1 MISVYPVSMSHIV
14 IKKVKEEEYA
24 SFVKKI
30 RIMENR
36 YRISEHIGKN
46 VPTLNKRD
54 YIRRNLDSLSEKEF
68 ELRRPYLEDLEMT
81 YSDNL
86 VFDVER
92 LSIKI
97 ENLLEARGN
106 KEAVLIEFA
115 KEFIFNSNNIEGS
128 RIPAKEVK
136 KIIETGDSKYR
147 NANEVKEVYNSIDAM
162 KYIQQGFKFN
172 IPSIKRLYYILTKD
186 LLMSDGLP
194 YPKGFKTVSNVVN
207 NVETTPPES
216 VIPKLTEL
224 LEHYKMIKKKIH
236 PLKIALDFHLKYE
249 EIHPFQDGNGRTGR
263 LIMNKIL
270 MSNGYFPVVIYTGNS
285 QSYFNSIAKASQ
297 RKNVKTYYQ
306 FMLQQ
311 MLKTYRHFFEIIE
324 SF

>member
-1 MISVYPVSMSHIV
+1 MSHIEL
-14 IKKVKEEEYA
+14 KKVKDEEYA

-30 RIMENR
+30 RIMGKSL
-36 YRISEHIGKN
+36 RISEHIGKN
-46 VPTLNKRD
+46 VPTLNKGE
-54 YIRRNLDSLSEKEF
+54 YLRRNLDLLSEKEF
-68 ELRRPYLEDLEMT
+68 QLRRPYLEELEMT

-86 VFDVER
+86 IFDVER
-92 LSIKI
+92 LSVKI
-97 ENLLEARGN
+97 DNLLEAKDN

-128 RIPAKEVK
+128 KIPAQEVK
-136 KIIETGDSKYR
+136 RIIETGDSKYQ
-147 NANEVKEVYNSIDAM
+147 NAGEVKEVYNSIDAM
-162 KYIQQGFKFN
+162 NYIQQGFKFN

-186 LLMSDGLP
+186 LLMSNGLP
-194 YPKGFKTVSNVVN
+194 YPKGFRTVANTVN
-207 NVETTPPES
+207 NMETTPPEL

-224 LEHYKMIKKKIH
+224 LEYYKINKKKIH
-236 PLKIALDFHLKYE
+236 PLKIALNFHLKYE

-270 MSNGYFPVVIYTGNS
+270 MSNGYFPLVIHTENS

-306 FMLQQ
+306 FMLKQA
-311 MLKTYRHFFEIIE
+311 LKTYQHFFRIIE
-324 SF
+324 MF